1 MFCGRSQPR
10 DRISQSDSVI
20 VDIIVLVVALLQQ
33 TEQEEEKEKEK
44 DQKEIQRPSV
54 TVSVH
59 GVHLNNVGQN

>member
-33 TEQEEEKEKEK
+33 TEQEEEKEK